1 MTPISTK
8 TLPIFAENPFMPNT
22 FTDLGINTAFQ
33 QSLEDLNIVL
43 PTDIQQKTIPII
55 LNQTKDVVALAKTGS
70 GKTAAFGLPLL
81 QLIDSKN
88 TNIKAIVLA
97 PTRELGHQIHANLVA
112 FTSNSPGICIA
123 SLCGGIPIKPQ
134 IERLK
139 QTTHIVVATPG
150 RLVDLINRNAID
162 LKNVT
167 YLVLDEADEMLSAL
181 KTDLDSIIGEI
192 PKTRRTLLFTAT
204 MPGTIKQLVQNYM
217 NKNVLHIEADME
229 TMGHQGIEHQ
239 FMVVE
244 PIEKLEVL
252 MHFLSFKVGERG
264 VIFCKTK
271 AAVNKLAKNL
281 AINKFSSGAIHGSLT
296 QAIRDRVMGQF
307 REGHIDILVAT
318 DLAARGLDVKEISYV
333 INYHLPDTYE
343 TYVHRSGRTARA
355 GASGLS
361 VTILQQEEVFEIPDF
376 EEELGITFLEMT
388 KPDAKSMEESNT
400 ILWAKKIFKTKPNR
414 SVSPSFK
421 EKISTIFHHLT
432 KEELIDKI
440 LAHQLAQTA
449 VVPPKEE
456 TQIKKKK

>member
-1 MTPISTK
+1 
-8 TLPIFAENPFMPNT
+8 MPNT
-22 FTDLGINTAFQ
+22 FSDLGINPSLL
-33 QSLEDLNIVL
+33 QSLAALNIVT
-43 PTDIQQKTIPII
+43 PTDIQEKTIPII

-81 QLIDSKN
+81 QLIDAKN
-88 TNIKAIVLA
+88 TNIKAVILA
-97 PTRELGHQIHANLVA
+97 PTRELGQQIHANLVS
-112 FTSNSPGICIA
+112 FSTHNPEIRIA

-139 QTTHIVVATPG
+139 HTTHIVVATPG

-162 LKNVT
+162 LKNVA
-167 YLVLDEADEMLSAL
+167 YLVLDEADEMVTAL
-181 KTDLDSIIGEI
+181 KTDLDFIIAEI
-192 PKTRRTLLFTAT
+192 PKDIRTLLFTAT

-217 NKNVLHIEADME
+217 SKHVLHIEANME
-229 TMGHQGIEHQ
+229 TLGHQGIDHQ

-244 PIEKLEVL
+244 AIEKLDVL
-252 MHFLSFKVGERG
+252 MHFLSSKEGERG
-264 VIFCKTK
+264 IIFCKTK

-296 QAIRDRVMGQF
+296 QAIRDRIMLQF
-307 REGHIDILVAT
+307 REGNIDILVAT

-355 GASGLS
+355 GAKGLS
-361 VTILQQEEVFEIPDF
+361 VTILQQEEVFEIPEF
-376 EEELGITFLEMT
+376 EEELGIVFTEMK
-388 KPDAKSMEESNT
+388 KPDAQSTEESNT
-400 ILWAKKIFKTKPNR
+400 LLWAKKIFKTKPNR
-414 SVSPSFK
+414 SISPEFR

-440 LAHQLAQTA
+440 LAHQLAQNLVA
-449 VVPPKEE
+449 PSKEVLP
-456 TQIKKKK
+456 IKKKKKKK

>member
-1 MTPISTK
+1 
-8 TLPIFAENPFMPNT
+8 MPNT
-22 FTDLGINTAFQ
+22 FSELGINSPLQ
-33 QSLEDLNIVL
+33 QSLADLNISV
-43 PTDIQQKTIPII
+43 PTDIQQKTIPLI
-55 LNQTKDVVALAKTGS
+55 LTQTKDVVALAKTGS

-81 QLIDSKN
+81 QLINPQDKN
-88 TNIKAIVLA
+88 INAVILA
-97 PTRELGHQIHANLVA
+97 PTRELGQQIHTNLVTFA
-112 FTSNSPGICIA
+112 AHIPEISIA

-139 QTTHIVVATPG
+139 QTTHIVVTTPG
-150 RLVDLINRNAID
+150 RLVDLINRKAID
-162 LKNVT
+162 LKDVA
-167 YLVLDEADEMLSAL
+167 YLVLDEADEMVTSL
-181 KTDLDSIIGEI
+181 KTDLDSIIAEI
-192 PKTRRTLLFTAT
+192 PKGRRTLLFTAT

-217 NKNVLHIEADME
+217 SKHVLHIAADME

-252 MHFLSFKVGERG
+252 LHFLSSKEGERG
-264 VIFCKTK
+264 IIFCKTK

-307 REGHIDILVAT
+307 REGNIDILVAT

-355 GASGLS
+355 GAKGLS
-361 VTILQQEEVFEIPDF
+361 VTILQQEEVFEIPEF
-376 EEELGITFLEMT
+376 EDELGIIFTEMK
-388 KPDAKSMEESNT
+388 KPDTQSTEENNT
-400 ILWAKKIFKTKPNR
+400 LLWAKKIFKTKPNR
-414 SVSPSFK
+414 TISAEFK
-421 EKISTIFHHLT
+421 EKISTVFHHLT

-440 LAHQLAQTA
+440 LAHQLAQTTVA
-449 VVPPKEE
+449 PSKVEE
-456 TQIKKKK
+456 PTKSTKKKKKQK